1 MASDGR
7 RRRCGESQIQYSP
20 RYWRPGENLLVNFVD
35 LRIRLLHPHGDDDH
49 FIEWETEVGFLEH
62 WRAPWPM
69 LLGQH
74 GFFDQFTVSM
84 HRAAALTV
92 VEEWGTFDQ
101 RFGVEFRESDD
112 DTTHRPL

>member
-1 MASDGR
+1 
-7 RRRCGESQIQYSP
+7 
-20 RYWRPGENLLVNFVD
+20 VD

-112 DTTHRPL
+112 HTTHRPL